1 MQRNK
6 MDYSH
11 LKVNSKWIKD
21 LNVNETIKLLEETIG
36 SKLSDTSFS
45 NILGVISS
53 QVRETK
59 AKKQKQMGLYK
70 TKGFV
75 WQRKLSKKMKRPPIG
90 WEEIFVNNISGKEL
104 RSNIYQE
111 LIQLNIKK

>member
-6 MDYSH
+6 TDYSH

-36 SKLSDTSFS
+36 SKLSDIGFS

-53 QVRETK
+53 QVRKTSK
-59 AKKQKQMGLYK
+59 K
-70 TKGFV
+70 TK
-75 WQRKLSKKMKRPPIG
+75 KKNGTI
-90 WEEIFVNNISGKEL
+90 
-104 RSNIYQE
+104 
-111 LIQLNIKK
+111 